1 MIRII
6 ALFIISGLITLSHAN
21 NSYSLILSNKKG
33 LAVES
38 VRTPLGKTVKLDKK
52 YPLFSIDL
60 NDFQVSSLDAEIFHD
75 SEQST
80 FKLNEII
87 SGEIVVETG
96 FTPGWKAIVI
106 FKNIS
111 DTTVKIS
118 NVVPLG
124 QSDDHLYLTASGP
137 WSLSRTKIFRP
148 NHGPVGVI
156 LPDNAWESGYSDIKV
171 TNKFSICALS
181 RRLEWK
187 DAKRGRWQTVLQ
199 PGGTVSYVI
208 YADGYE
214 GTWQNGLRMIFQ
226 ERYLYDLDKF
236 DNSMFEREDI
246 KWIRNKYTIALQF
259 GWDHEF
265 HRESS
270 FRSNHFTWTNTLLP
284 TRSLRN
290 LLMQPITNQMI
301 R

>member
-6 ALFIISGLITLSHAN
+6 ALFIITGLITLSHAN
-21 NSYSLILSNKKG
+21 NSYSLILSNEKG

-52 YPLFSIDL
+52 YPLFSFDL
-60 NDFQVSSLDAEIFHD
+60 NDSRVSSLDAEIFHV
-75 SEQST
+75 SEQLT

-236 DNSMFEREDI
+236 DNAMFEREDTRMGRPTFLPGDIQGIYNKKELNKI
-246 KWIRNKYTIALQF
+246 K
-259 GWDHEF
+259 
-265 HRESS
+265 
-270 FRSNHFTWTNTLLP
+270 
-284 TRSLRN
+284 
-290 LLMQPITNQMI
+290 
-301 R
+301 